1 VSDVTVRP
9 AGEAD
14 LAAMA
19 TVWVAGW
26 QAGYAGVVPAAHLA
40 ALDPQFRYQQLVAG
54 SGAADAPERYLADCQ
69 GQVVGFVWLGAW
81 RGADASAELGEIGA
95 IYLDPAHWRQGIGR
109 LLMSRAE
116 QRLTE
121 LGYAEGRLWVLA
133 DNPRARRFYEAIGW
147 HDDGGRQTYE
157 VGGAVLP
164 EVRYARTMAGRPA
177 DG

>member
-1 VSDVTVRP
+1 MSDVTVRP

-26 QAGYAGVVPAAHLA
+26 QVGYSGVVPAAHLA
-40 ALDPQFRYQQLVAG
+40 ALDPQVRYQRLVD
-54 SGAADAPERYLADCQ
+54 AADAPDAPERYVADRG

-81 RGADASAELGEIGA
+81 RGPDAFAELGEIGA

-116 QRLTE
+116 QRLIE
-121 LGYAEGRLWVLA
+121 LGYAEARLWVLA
-133 DNPRARRFYEAIGW
+133 DNPRARRFYEAVGW

-164 EVRYARTMAGRPA
+164 EVRYARTLAGQAA